1 MLGGFHFKETMS
13 GTFTPESGAG
23 ERAIRFTI
31 TARARSWLKHLR
43 DHKAEISG
51 ELDMEGFATR
61 APISGELTINP
72 LLGKVIRYEFEFT
85 GDDRKHYR
93 FAGQKDVTIA
103 DPVGSMTT
111 LPATITDGGGRTVA
125 TCNLRFDT
133 RDLPGFL
140 GSFRPW

>member
-13 GTFTPESGAG
+13 GTFKPDGGE
-23 ERAIRFTI
+23 ERAMRFTV

-43 DHKAEISG
+43 DRKAELSG
-51 ELDMEGFATR
+51 ELDMDGFATR
-61 APISGELTINP
+61 APISGELTIDP
-72 LLGKVIRYEFEFT
+72 LIGRVIRYEFEFT
-85 GDDRKHYR
+85 ADDHKRYR

-111 LPATITDGGGRTVA
+111 LPGTISDSRGATVA
-125 TCNLRFDT
+125 TAQLKFDT